1 MLEARSVRKF
11 GYPTEKSATLSNSC
25 GLRYTQPDLHAARV
39 ERGFR
44 EDVFHNAAGEFPG
57 TLILFLRDVHPL
69 PWLDVF
75 AVLPVHAL
83 DSFTFQKCQKR
94 DG

>member
-1 MLEARSVRKF
+1 MA
-11 GYPTEKSATLSNSC
+11 
-25 GLRYTQPDLHAARV
+25 GLHNLLHAPHFACVEPDLDASRV
-39 ERGFR
+39 ERGCL
-44 EDVFHNAAGEFPG
+44 EDVLHNAAGEFPG

-83 DSFTFQKCQKR
+83 DSFTFQKWQKR

>member
-1 MLEARSVRKF
+1 MASLHNLLHASYF
-11 GYPTEKSATLSNSC
+11 PGYK
-25 GLRYTQPDLHAARV
+25 PDLNAARV

-44 EDVFHNAAGEFPG
+44 EDVFHDAAGVFPG
-57 TLILFLRDVHPL
+57 TLILFLRDVHPQ

-83 DSFTFQKCQKR
+83 DSFTLQKWQKL
-94 DG
+94 DV